1 VYARTVTEVA
11 IPLPPADLAARVGT
25 VDGAEPLRFYV
36 QEGARLRGLI
46 DELLPVDW
54 SWEDKRVLDF
64 GCGSARVLRH
74 FAAEAGR
81 GAFWGCDIDQASID
95 WDRANL
101 SPPFHFFQNGIAPP
115 LPRAAGSFD
124 LIWAMSVFTHI
135 GDQWGDWLAEMHR
148 LLAPEGILIAS
159 FLGEG
164 MWGPLVGEPY
174 REDEVGMSVLHH
186 WTGPD
191 AWVFH
196 SEWWLREHWGR
207 AFDVL
212 DVSRPPRTDD
222 GAPQITHSY
231 IALQRRE
238 VVIGKAE
245 LERITADEPRELA
258 GLQTS
263 LRLARNELASLAA
276 RPAAG
281 AWRTDLRRRLTALKR
296 RAKPSR

>member
-1 VYARTVTEVA
+1 M
-11 IPLPPADLAARVGT
+11 PLPPADLAARVGT
-25 VDGAEPLRFYV
+25 VDGEEPLEFYL
-36 QEGARLRGLI
+36 QEGARLRALI
-46 DELLPVDW
+46 HELLPDDW

-74 FAAEAGR
+74 FGVEACR
-81 GAFWGCDIDQASID
+81 GSFWGCDIDRASID
-95 WDRANL
+95 WAKAEL
-101 SPPFHFFQNGIAPP
+101 TPPFQFFQNGIAPP
-115 LPRAAGSFD
+115 LPQAAGSFD

-135 GDQWGDWLAEMHR
+135 SDLWSDWLGEVHR
-148 LLAPEGILIAS
+148 LLAPEGVLIAS

-174 REDEVGMSVLHH
+174 REDEVGMSVLRH
-186 WTGPD
+186 WTGPE

-212 DVSRPPRTDD
+212 EVKRPPRTQD
-222 GAPQITHSY
+222 GSAQITHSY
-231 IALQRRE
+231 IALQKRDLE
-238 VVIGKAE
+238 ISKSEFE
-245 LERITADEPRELA
+245 LIASDEPRELA

-276 RPAAG
+276 RSPVQT
-281 AWRTDLRRRLTALKR
+281 WRADVRRGLAALKHVR
-296 RAKPSR
+296 KPYRHTSS